1 MNLVLNQIFKCRCE
15 FVEDDDDDNNS
26 SEEVADCKWYRRWI

>member
-15 FVEDDDDDNNS
+15 FVEDDDDDNS